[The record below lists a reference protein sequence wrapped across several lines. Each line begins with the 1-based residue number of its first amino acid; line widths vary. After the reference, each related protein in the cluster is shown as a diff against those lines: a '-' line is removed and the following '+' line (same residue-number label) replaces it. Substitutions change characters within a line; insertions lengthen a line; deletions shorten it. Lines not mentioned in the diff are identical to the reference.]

1 MQSTSY
7 TIQNNNTSNRIDY
20 LDLVKGFAILWVIWW
35 HVCHPAFVHPYYHVP
50 IFFFVSGIFFK
61 SYPLKKFLIKKT
73 NQILIPFI
81 FFYIC
86 SFVYRIIVYL
96 WDYRTI
102 IGFRWNCIFDVFK
115 SGINGDYLY
124 VNVPLWF
131 LICLFNMNL
140 IYYLLSKTNNVIKC
154 IYIFIVLLL
163 SNYIL
168 QIPTHFFLN
177 NALVWTAYL
186 ALGNMFG
193 LKLIELLK
201 KHTKAIKLILICLI
215 IHLSIFFT
223 EDYVTNIMF
232 QGLMLHIKTL
242 SFVIG
247 IIALFSFLENIKSL
261 SVLRFFGNN
270 SLTTLGFHELVLIF
284 CKRIVMMLFGCI
296 NLWGGFACFVT
307 TAIILY
313 FTIPLANK
321 WFPKIIA
328 KKPLITY
335 KQQTL

>member
-7 TIQNNNTSNRIDY
+7 TTQNNSPYNRIDY
-20 LDLVKGFAILWVIWW
+20 LDLVKGFSILWVIWW

-50 IFFFVSGIFFK
+50 TFFFISGIFFK

-81 FFYIC
+81 FFYLC

-96 WDYRTI
+96 WDFRTFD
-102 IGFRWNCIFDVFK
+102 GFRWNCLFDVFR
-115 SGINGDYLY
+115 SGVNGDYLY

-140 IYYLLSKTNNVIKC
+140 IYYLLNKTNNIIKF
-154 IYIFIVLLL
+154 IYIFLVLLL

-186 ALGNMFG
+186 ALGNIFG
-193 LKLIELLK
+193 QKLIELLK
-201 KHTKAIKLILICLI
+201 SHTKAIILFLICLF
-215 IHLSIFFT
+215 IHLLIFFT

-247 IIALFSFLENIKSL
+247 IITLFSFLDNL
-261 SVLRFFGNN
+261 RRLNVLRFFGNN
-270 SLTTLGFHELVLIF
+270 SLPTLGFHELVLIF
-284 CKRIVMMLFGCI
+284 CKRIVMMMFGCI
-296 NLWGGFACFVT
+296 NLWGGFSCFVA

-313 FTIPLANK
+313 ITLPFVNK
-321 WFPKIIA
+321 WFPKLVA
-328 KKPLITY
+328 KKPLIIV
-335 KQQTL
+335 K